1 MSEITKY
8 VISVN
13 PERAHIKKFPADLL
27 NLQKS
32 EILFI
37 DASPELMHNLKSM
50 SQEDVDGK
58 LQEGKWVLKYK
69 AVDKKKRPVPSTFP
83 EVVTDNGP
91 SLAGE
96 FAKLAKEFNV
106 KQIKISPY
114 NSTANGIVERGHFNI
129 REILS
134 KACDGDLSQWPKYLQ
149 AAVFADRITTRRAT
163 GHSPFFLLHGV
174 HPMLPCDLTE
184 ATFLSTHFT
193 KGMSTE
199 DLLAARE

>member
-83 EVVTDNGP
+83 EAVKVLRQFP
-91 SLAGE
+91 SDPLEKLPKLPSHAPE
-96 FAKLAKEFNV
+96 FV
-106 KQIKISPY
+106 P
-114 NSTANGIVERGHFNI
+114 
-129 REILS
+129 
-134 KACDGDLSQWPKYLQ
+134 
-149 AAVFADRITTRRAT
+149 
-163 GHSPFFLLHGV
+163 
-174 HPMLPCDLTE
+174 
-184 ATFLSTHFT
+184 T
-193 KGMSTE
+193 K
-199 DLLAARE
+199 